1 VKKQSAYG
9 TAGKAEA
16 QAEGHGILKIN
27 LSLAR
32 QTVLPEALLTIKQ
45 KKCILFKILIP

>member
-1 VKKQSAYG
+1 MTEKEKETVIVRNVITKQSAYG

-32 QTVLPEALLTIKQ
+32 
-45 KKCILFKILIP
+45 